1 MSNPSGN
8 ECDAF
13 PSKREVPFS
22 FGAVVVTYFPTD
34 EQVANLHVLA
44 GSCPHLCV
52 VDNTPQAGDWYRA
65 LVDAGIHVRHNGNR
79 GGIAGA
85 FNCGIAE
92 LEAQGAELFFLLDQD
107 SKLPPGYF
115 DAMREAAMAAR
126 RRGGEGSGEEE
137 AAFLIGPLVHDTNL
151 DALIPQFGLQGKRVY
166 QFDLQQPFTESLVRC
181 AFLISSGSLISRAA
195 WAKVGRFDERYV
207 IDHVDTDYCMRALRR
222 DVPLYLN
229 PHVVL
234 RHQIGQIE
242 ARSLFGW
249 KIHFINYPASRRYYI
264 ARNALDLSRAHV
276 RAFPAILFINV
287 YTFKQILPML
297 MFERDRLR
305 KSVALM
311 VGFFDGLFGRLG
323 GLGEA
328 HPRVGK
334 YLSGSDRATGRG
346 ATSAN
351 S

>member
-1 MSNPSGN
+1 MSDLS
-8 ECDAF
+8 F
-13 PSKREVPFS
+13 P
-22 FGAVVVTYFPTD
+22 FGAVVVTYFPTG
-34 EQVANLHVLA
+34 EQVANLHALA
-44 GSCPHLCV
+44 ASCARLCV
-52 VDNTPQAGDWYRA
+52 VDNTPEAGDWHRA
-65 LVDAGIHVRHNGNR
+65 LVDAGIPVLHNGNR

-85 FNCGIAE
+85 FNRGIAD
-92 LEAQGAELFFLLDQD
+92 LQARGAELFFLLDQD

-115 DAMREAAMAAR
+115 DAMCQAAMVAR
-126 RRGGEGSGEEE
+126 ERKGESEED

-151 DALIPQFGLQGKRVY
+151 DALIPQFGLEGKRVY
-166 QFDLQQPFTESLVRC
+166 QFDLRQPFTEPLVRC
-181 AFLISSGSLISRAA
+181 AFMISSGSLVSRGA

-229 PHVVL
+229 PHAVL
-234 RHQIGQIE
+234 RHQIGDIQ

-287 YTFKQILPML
+287 YTLKQILPML
-297 MFERDRLR
+297 MFERDRL
-305 KSVALM
+305 KKTVAL
-311 VGFFDGLFGRLG
+311 VLGCFDGLFGRLG
-323 GLGEA
+323 GLCEA

-334 YLSGSDRATGRG
+334 YLSRSD
-346 ATSAN
+346 
-351 S
+351 

>member
-1 MSNPSGN
+1 MSDLS
-8 ECDAF
+8 F
-13 PSKREVPFS
+13 P
-22 FGAVVVTYFPTD
+22 FGAVVVTYFPTG
-34 EQVANLHVLA
+34 EQVANLHALA
-44 GSCPHLCV
+44 ASCARLCV
-52 VDNTPQAGDWYRA
+52 VDNTPEAGDWHRA
-65 LVDAGIHVRHNGNR
+65 LVDAGIPVLHNGNR

-85 FNCGIAE
+85 FNRGIAD
-92 LEAQGAELFFLLDQD
+92 LQARGAELFFLLDQD

-115 DAMREAAMAAR
+115 DAMCQAAMVAR
-126 RRGGEGSGEEE
+126 ERKGESEED

-151 DALIPQFGLQGKRVY
+151 DALIPQFGLEGKRVY
-166 QFDLQQPFTESLVRC
+166 QFDLRQPFTEPLVRC
-181 AFLISSGSLISRAA
+181 AFMISSGSLVSRGA

-229 PHVVL
+229 PHAVL
-234 RHQIGQIE
+234 RHQIGDIQ

-287 YTFKQILPML
+287 YTLKQILPML
-297 MFERDRLR
+297 MFERDRL
-305 KSVALM
+305 KKTVAL
-311 VGFFDGLFGRLG
+311 VLGCFDGLFGRLG
-323 GLGEA
+323 ALGEA

-334 YLSGSDRATGRG
+334 YLSRSD
-346 ATSAN
+346 
-351 S
+351 

>member
-1 MSNPSGN
+1 MSNPPGN

-13 PSKREVPFS
+13 P

-34 EQVANLHVLA
+34 EQLANLHMLA
-44 GSCPHLCV
+44 GSCARLCV
-52 VDNTPQAGDWYRA
+52 VDNTPQAGDWYRPLA
-65 LVDAGIHVRHNGNR
+65 DAGIHVLHNGNR

-85 FNCGIAE
+85 FNCGIVE
-92 LEAQGAELFFLLDQD
+92 LEARGAELFFLLDQD

-115 DAMREAAMAAR
+115 AAMCEAAMAAR
-126 RRGGEGSGEEE
+126 SREDEKD

-166 QFDLQQPFTESLVRC
+166 QFDLQQPFTEPLLRC

-305 KSVALM
+305 KSIALM
-311 VGFFDGLFGRLG
+311 VGFFDGFFGRLG
-323 GLGEA
+323 GLGEV

-334 YLSGSDRATGRG
+334 YLSRSSRATE
-346 ATSAN
+346 AEQLP
-351 S
+351 

>member
-1 MSNPSGN
+1 MS
-8 ECDAF
+8 F
-13 PSKREVPFS
+13 P

-34 EQVANLHVLA
+34 EQVANLHSLA
-44 GSCPHLCV
+44 ASCPHLCV
-52 VDNTPQAGDWYRA
+52 VDNTPQVEGWHPA
-65 LVDAGIHVRHNGNR
+65 LVDAGVSVLHNGNR

-92 LEAQGAELFFLLDQD
+92 LEARGAELFFLLDQD

-115 DAMREAAMAAR
+115 EAMCEAAMVAR
-126 RRGGEGSGEEE
+126 GRESESEED
-137 AAFLIGPLVHDTNL
+137 AAFLVGPLVHDTNL

-166 QFDLQQPFTESLVRC
+166 QLDLRRPFTEPLVRC
-181 AFLISSGSLISRAA
+181 AFMISSGSLISRGA

-207 IDHVDTDYCMRALRR
+207 IDHVDTDYCMRALSR

-234 RHQIGQIE
+234 RHQIGDIQ

-249 KIHFINYPASRRYYI
+249 KIHFINYPAARRYYI

-287 YTFKQILPML
+287 YTIKQILPML
-297 MFERDRLR
+297 MFERDRL
-305 KSVALM
+305 KKTVAL
-311 VGFFDGLFGRLG
+311 VLGCFDGLFGRLG

-334 YLSGSDRATGRG
+334 YLMSRSD
-346 ATSAN
+346 
-351 S
+351 

>member
-1 MSNPSGN
+1 MSYPSGDK
-8 ECDAF
+8 DA
-13 PSKREVPFS
+13 SCRSTLEVPFS

-34 EQVANLHVLA
+34 AQVANLHALA
-44 GSCPHLCV
+44 GSCARLCV
-52 VDNTPQAGDWYRA
+52 VDNTPQAGDWHRA
-65 LVDAGIHVRHNGNR
+65 LADAGIHVLHNGNR

-85 FNCGIAE
+85 FNGGIVE
-92 LEAQGAELFFLLDQD
+92 LEARGAELFFLLDQD

-115 DAMREAAMAAR
+115 AAMCEAAMAAR
-126 RRGGEGSGEEE
+126 NRESEGKED

-151 DALIPQFGLQGKRVY
+151 DALIPQFGLKDKRVY
-166 QFDLQQPFTESLVRC
+166 QFDLRQPFTEPLVRC

-195 WAKVGRFDERYV
+195 WARVGRFDERYV

-249 KIHFINYPASRRYYI
+249 KIHFINYPAARRYYI

-287 YTFKQILPML
+287 YTLKQILPML
-297 MFERDRLR
+297 MFERDRWR
-305 KSVALM
+305 KSIALM
-311 VGFFDGLFGRLG
+311 VGFVDGLLGRLG
-323 GLGEA
+323 GLSEV

-334 YLSGSDRATGRG
+334 YLSRSDRATGRG
-346 ATSAN
+346 TTSAN